1 MIGWGDVYKV
11 AAAMAPL
18 YFALALGYGSVRW
31 WKVFT
36 RDQCGAINR
45 LVIYFAFPF
54 FGFDLTARAGSFAAS
69 YRVLAADVACK
80 ALVVLAL
87 AGWATACRWASKK
100 GGGEG
105 GGGSSRS
112 YYSWCI
118 TGFSL
123 AALNNALL
131 MGIPLLD
138 AMYGAWAHD
147 IAVQMSMMQIVVWF
161 PLMLVVFEVR
171 QAWLETPLPAVVAP
185 TDRDDGVALDEEADG
200 HAAAAD
206 PLGSDGDESGD
217 GRKTAMEAGWWPF
230 WAPLVRNV
238 ALKLAYNP
246 NVYAS
251 LLGVAWSSIA
261 NRWHLEL
268 PSIVEG
274 SVTIMSKT
282 GIGLG
287 MFSMGLFIALQDKF
301 IICGPGLTA
310 LSLGLRFVA
319 GPAAAAAAAAALGL
333 RGDLLRFA
341 IVQAAL
347 PHSVATFNFAREYDL
362 HADVLSTAIIVGT
375 LASLPVLIAYY
386 LVLGLIR

>member
-161 PLMLVVFEVR
+161 P
-171 QAWLETPLPAVVAP
+171 
-185 TDRDDGVALDEEADG
+185 
-200 HAAAAD
+200 
-206 PLGSDGDESGD
+206 
-217 GRKTAMEAGWWPF
+217 
-230 WAPLVRNV
+230 NV

>member
-54 FGFDLTARAGSFAAS
+54 FGFDLTARAGFFAAS

-87 AGWATACRWASKK
+87 AGWATPCRWSSKK
-100 GGGEG
+100 GGGGG

-138 AMYGAWAHD
+138 AMYGEWAHD

-161 PLMLVVFEVR
+161 R
-171 QAWLETPLPAVVAP
+171 WC
-185 TDRDDGVALDEEADG
+185 
-200 HAAAAD
+200 
-206 PLGSDGDESGD
+206 
-217 GRKTAMEAGWWPF
+217 
-230 WAPLVRNV
+230 
-238 ALKLAYNP
+238 
-246 NVYAS
+246 
-251 LLGVAWSSIA
+251 WSCS
-261 NRWHLEL
+261 RWHLEL

-319 GPAAAAAAAAALGL
+319 GPAAAALGL

-341 IVQAAL
+341 IVQ
-347 PHSVATFNFAREYDL
+347 
-362 HADVLSTAIIVGT
+362 
-375 LASLPVLIAYY
+375 LA
-386 LVLGLIR
+386 

>member
-1 MIGWGDVYKV
+1 
-11 AAAMAPL
+11 MAPL
-18 YFALALGYGSVRW
+18 YFALALGYGSVRR
-31 WKVFT
+31 WKLFT
-36 RDQCGAINR
+36 PDQCGAINR

-54 FGFDLTARAGSFAAS
+54 FGFDLAARSGSFAAS

-87 AGWATACRWASKK
+87 AGWAAACRWSRKSA
-100 GGGEG
+100 GGRC
-105 GGGSSRS
+105 S
-112 YYSWCI
+112 YSWCI

-138 AMYGAWAHD
+138 AMYGEWAQD
-147 IAVQMSMMQIVVWF
+147 IAVQMAMMQIVVWF
-161 PLMLVVFEVR
+161 PLLLVVFEAR
-171 QAWLETPLPAVVAP
+171 QAWLEMPPPLPAVAS
-185 TDRDDGVALDEEADG
+185 AE
-200 HAAAAD
+200 AAAD
-206 PLGSDGDESGD
+206 GALEEYGCAVPETQESGADESGG
-217 GRKTAMEAGWWPF
+217 GRKTRGWSF
-230 WAPLVRNV
+230 WAPLLRTV

-287 MFSMGLFIALQDKF
+287 MFSMGLFIALQEKF
-301 IICGPGLTA
+301 IMCGAGLTA
-310 LSLGLRFVA
+310 LSLVLRFVA
-319 GPAAAAAAAAALGL
+319 GPAAAAAAAAVLGL

-347 PHSVATFNFAREYDL
+347 PQSVATFNFAREYDL
-362 HADVLSTAIIVGT
+362 HADLLSTAIIVGT